1 MHNLIASHQVVVS
14 RCVTRDFF
22 FFSLFSKKIKTYL
35 EDLAEAISI
44 PAISEGIAL
53 ILNSEEFYHAHTYC
67 NQ

>member
-1 MHNLIASHQVVVS
+1 MDLDRVFKILKA
-14 RCVTRDFF
+14 FILF